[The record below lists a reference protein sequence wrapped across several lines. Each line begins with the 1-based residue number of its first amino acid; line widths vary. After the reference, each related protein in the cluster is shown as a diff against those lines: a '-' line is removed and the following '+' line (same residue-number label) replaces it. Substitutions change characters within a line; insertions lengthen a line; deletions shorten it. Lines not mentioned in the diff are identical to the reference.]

1 MTRYGY
7 DPAKCFPSS
16 AVFHTWF
23 ILHELTHILL
33 CCLLLVGVSGGGVGG
48 CGVGGRDTVFDS
60 TLLMVDVSR
69 IYIHVAYVLIRC
81 ALVVVHELI
90 LLLLR
95 SSWFMYMK

>member
-1 MTRYGY
+1 M
-7 DPAKCFPSS
+7 
-16 AVFHTWF
+16 
-23 ILHELTHILL
+23 
-33 CCLLLVGVSGGGVGG
+33 LLVACGGFGRGGWG